1 MDMSSAY
8 FWAVHEELPH
18 VDVVFDHY
26 HIMALMNKAID
37 QKSLMY

>member
-1 MDMSSAY
+1 
-8 FWAVHEELPH
+8 

-26 HIMALMNKAID
+26 HITALMNKAID